1 MLRLVALSLLALVPS
16 VLVAQPVAERNETP
30 GVARTSTPME
40 IPRLASPI
48 VLDGRVD
55 EAAWDAIAPLEL
67 VTHWPEFGNAPSE
80 RTEIRLGY
88 DDDHLYLSCRCYA
101 PPEAVFASS
110 FQRDLFTLAT
120 DYLAIALDT
129 FRDNENAVYFLVS
142 PTSSRTDAAISKDP
156 AENPDP
162 SWNTYWDTET
172 TITGEGWFSEVR
184 IPFSSLRYEP
194 ENGRVVMGLSTFRYL
209 GRKNE
214 LDLFPAIPPN
224 WGFDSMVKPSEMQPV
239 AFEGISSERPI
250 YVTPYA
256 LAGVGQSFDLNNA
269 ETEYIRTDD
278 PVTEIGGDLK
288 MSLTD
293 DLTLDLTLNTDF
305 AQVEADDPQ
314 VNLTRFSLFF
324 PEKRQ
329 FFLER
334 ASLFDFPLGG
344 PARLFYSRR
353 IGLNDGR
360 AVRLLGGGRMVGR
373 AGPWDLGVISLQ
385 TGRLRT
391 GENETLPSENFS
403 VVRLRQSVFNDNST
417 AGTMVTSRIGEDGT
431 YNVGIG
437 LDADVRVFEQSFL
450 QLHWVQTFDDE
461 VDFGVAP
468 WDIAKMRV
476 TLARRAYTGTSYD
489 FTALRA
495 GREYR
500 PDLGFETRDDYAV
513 VAGSISQGWGGS
525 SGSPFARHQVK
536 ANRIYFFRN
545 ADNSVESTESQASW
559 DGQLKSGAMFN
570 LAATL
575 NTDDLRDGFELTDEV
590 SVVPGSYTFASGEGS
605 YELPASGALSTGVNA
620 GAGSFYDGWRL
631 TAGITPKWIA
641 SKHLEVSGGYELN
654 RIDFPDRDQAFT
666 AHVGTVRVLA
676 ALNTKL
682 SAAAFLQLNSTA
694 EAGLANVRLRY
705 NPREGNDFY
714 LVFNEGFNTNRLDVS
729 PARPFTTQ
737 RSIVAKY
744 TYTFAL

>member
-1 MLRLVALSLLALVPS
+1 MPAVLA
-16 VLVAQPVAERNETP
+16 AQPVAEDGEAP
-30 GVARTSTPME
+30 GVLRTSTPMDV
-40 IPRLASPI
+40 PRLTGPI
-48 VLDGRVD
+48 DLDGRVD
-55 EAAWDAIAPLEL
+55 EPAWDAIAPLEL

-129 FRDNENAVYFLVS
+129 FQDNENGVYFLVS
-142 PTSSRTDAAISKDP
+142 PTGSRTDAAIAKD
-156 AENPDP
+156 ANESPDP
-162 SWNTYWDTET
+162 SWNTYWDTEA
-172 TITGEGWFSEVR
+172 TITDEGWFSEVR

-194 ENGRVVMGLSTFRYL
+194 KDGRVVMGLSTFRYL

-214 LDLFPAIPPN
+214 LDLFPAIPPD

-239 AFEGISSERPI
+239 AFEGLSSERPI

-256 LAGVGQSFDLNNA
+256 LAGLGQSFDLNEDEDA
-269 ETEYIRTDD
+269 YLRTESEVFD
-278 PVTEIGGDLK
+278 IGGDLK

-344 PARLFYSRR
+344 PNRLFYSRR
-353 IGLNDGR
+353 IGLNDGQ
-360 AVRLLGGGRMVGR
+360 AVPLLGGGRLVGR
-373 AGPWDLGVISLQ
+373 AGPWDVGVISLQ
-385 TGRLRT
+385 TGRLRI

-403 VVRLRQSVFNDNST
+403 VLRLRQPVFNANST
-417 AGTMVTSRIGEDGT
+417 AGTMVTSRLGEDGT
-431 YNVGIG
+431 YNIAVG

-450 QLHWVQTFDDE
+450 QLHWVQTFDDA

-489 FTALRA
+489 ITALRA
-495 GREYR
+495 GSEYR
-500 PDLGFETRDDYAV
+500 PDLGFETREDYAV
-513 VAGSISQGWGGS
+513 IAGSISQGWGGS
-525 SGSPFARHQVK
+525 PGSPFARHQIQ
-536 ANRIYFFRN
+536 ANRIQFFRN
-545 ADNSVESTESQASW
+545 ADTSVESTESGLSW
-559 DGQLKSGAMFN
+559 DGQLKSGALFN
-570 LAATL
+570 LAGTL
-575 NTDDLRDGFELTDEV
+575 NTDDLREGFELTDEV
-590 SVVPGSYTFASGEGS
+590 EVVPGSYTFASGEGR
-605 YELPASGALSTGVNA
+605 YELPASGALSTAVNA
-620 GAGSFYDGWRL
+620 GAGSFYDGWRV
-631 TAGITPKWIA
+631 TAGLTPTWIA
-641 SKHLEVSGGYELN
+641 SRHLELSGGYEIN

-666 AHVGTVRVLA
+666 AHVGTLRVLA

-682 SAAAFLQLNSTA
+682 SAAAFLQINSTA
-694 EAGLANVRLRY
+694 EAGLMNIRLRY

-714 LVFNEGFNTNRLDVS
+714 LVLNEGFNTHRLDTS
-729 PARPFTTQ
+729 PARPFTSQ